1 MAQTSINIRLDED
14 LKKEFSSLCENLG
27 LNIST
32 AINIFIKKSVNEWGI
47 PFDLKAEK
55 PSKERFFKALE
66 NVPECDDEEN
76 QELLEALNSLT
87 EEDKKVASSKVVKW

>member
-1 MAQTSINIRLDED
+1 MAQTSINIRIDEE
-14 LKKEFSSLCENLG
+14 LKKEFSFLCEDLG
-27 LNIST
+27 LNITT

-55 PSKERFFKALE
+55 PTKEKFLKALG

-76 QELLEALNSLT
+76 QELLEALKM
-87 EEDKKVASSKVVKW
+87 EK

>member
-1 MAQTSINIRLDED
+1 MAQTSINIRIDEE
-14 LKKEFSSLCENLG
+14 LKKEFSFLCEDLG
-27 LNIST
+27 LNITT

-55 PSKERFFKALE
+55 PTKEKFLKALE

-76 QELLEALNSLT
+76 QELLEALKM
-87 EEDKKVASSKVVKW
+87 EK